1 MRLFNSLPLLA
12 RLLLAQL
19 LLIFVISPL
28 QAGTSFSATSHSQQS
43 ALLELYTSEGCS
55 SCPPADR
62 WLSQIVKDKELEL
75 NVLAL
80 AFHVDYWDYIGWK
93 DPFASPKYTTRQ
105 RELAS
110 ANNMRT
116 IYTPGFFINGQE
128 ARNTRGMIAKLQSD
142 NQDPVD
148 LTLQLNVTVESD
160 RFNVQ
165 LTTPVEH
172 KTAHQLQFVV
182 FEDELESQVSRGENS
197 GHTLKHEH
205 VVRYLSPLLDFTSEA
220 RHVIAFA
227 PGWKTG
233 NQGVAAIVKSSEGR
247 YLQSV
252 QIKLNKSEPVHN

>member
-1 MRLFNSLPLLA
+1 MRLFNSLP
-12 RLLLAQL
+12 LLAQL

-128 ARNTRGMIAKLQSD
+128 ARNTRGMIAQLQSD
-142 NQDPVD
+142 NQPPVA
-148 LTLQLNVTVESD
+148 LTLHLNVALESD
-160 RFNVQ
+160 HYS
-165 LTTPVEH
+165 LHLATADKLEDSH
-172 KTAHQLQFVV
+172 KLQFVV
-182 FEDELESQVSRGENS
+182 FEDGLASKVTRGENS
-197 GHTLKHEH
+197 GHMLKHEH
-205 VVRYLSPLLDFTSEA
+205 VVRYLSPTLDFANQTQYK
-220 RHVIAFA
+220 IPLA
-227 PGWKTG
+227 PGWISD
-233 NQGVAAIVKSSEGR
+233 NQGVAAIVKSSGGQ

-252 QIKLNKSEPVHN
+252 QIKLNKVEPAHN